1 LSRACLV
8 TSSSFWLKILTMVL
22 SFEIAMMIVLT
33 AISAALEL
41 GSRVLEMLCHFA
53 RTSSP
58 VSQGT
63 IGFEPKV
70 HTVIWD
76 YELLH

>member
-1 LSRACLV
+1 
-8 TSSSFWLKILTMVL
+8 
-22 SFEIAMMIVLT
+22 MIVLT